1 MSQPPPLRINIRR
14 AWRGRT
20 IESVLRQEFS
30 FSRRQIIALKK
41 WNGIILNG
49 VPVYAKTRLRGGE
62 ELLVRFPPPSPQ
74 KISPE
79 KIDVEIIYEDPD
91 LIVVNKPA
99 GMLVHPV
106 RFHRSGTLANALT
119 YHWQKTGS
127 AAAFHPVHSFGP
139 TNLRFTFDRKK
150 SLVPATTFFAVAERN
165 NQPVVPGGH
174 RRGSPLSHGLIA
186 APSKKRHG
194 SQTVHRAGRPTRP
207 DAFPDASALGPSRAS
222 PGQAH
227 HRAHP
232 SDPGSLCAS
241 GGPSMG
247 RFPLRTARPG
257 ISPSGAPR
265 VHP

>member
-1 MSQPPPLRINIRR
+1 M
-14 AWRGRT
+14 
-20 IESVLRQEFS
+20 
-30 FSRRQIIALKK
+30 
-41 WNGIILNG
+41 NGIILNG

-62 ELLVRFPPPSPQ
+62 ELLIRFPPPSPQ

-106 RFHRSGTLANALT
+106 RFHRTGTLANALT

-127 AAAFHPVHSFGP
+127 AAAFHPVHRLDQQTSG
-139 TNLRFTFDRKK
+139 LLLIAK
-150 SLVPATTFFAVAERN
+150 SPWSQQQLSLQLQKRN
-165 NQPVVPGGH
+165 NQPAVPGGH
-174 RRGSPLSHGLIA
+174 RRVPPPSHGLIA
-186 APSKKRHG
+186 APIKKSATGVKRFIAPDG
-194 SQTVHRAGRPTRP
+194 QPARTRFRTLQT
-207 DAFPDASALGPSRAS
+207 LGPSRAS
-222 PGQAH
+222 PGQVN

-241 GGPSMG
+241 SGPSMG

-257 ISPSGAPR
+257 IFPSGAPR